1 MCERN
6 RIIRYAKG
14 AIGCEYSRI
23 PSGGVEGESYNCSFL
38 TFCAY
43 RYAGLKIPKWQG
55 HQHGNGSQSDWVR
68 WAGNWCEDASEL
80 EKGDLVFFGDS
91 PNYTFHVGI
100 ALGNGYSMIDSV
112 PNGGVQE
119 RFIYD
124 SFIGG
129 GWPFDIGREHKECDL
144 EMQGL
149 ILVKERDCC
158 VYLDAQGLHDVSDP
172 KNIEALDKVAI
183 AFTGEPLR
191 RVEYS
196 AEDYANLC
204 QVLRAG
210 MPASLADLA
219 TKYEPRSV

>member
-1 MCERN
+1 MCRQ
-6 RIIRYAKG
+6 RIIDYAMD
-14 AIGCEYSRI
+14 AIGCAYSDI
-23 PSGGVEGESYNCSFL
+23 PSGGTEGESYNCSFL

-43 RYAGLKIPKWQG
+43 QNAGLEIPKWQG
-55 HQHGNGSQSDWVR
+55 HQNGTGSQSDWVR
-68 WAGNWCEDASEL
+68 WSGNWCKDASKL
-80 EKGDLVFFGDS
+80 ERGDLAFFGDS
-91 PNYTFHVGI
+91 PYQTFHVGI

-119 RFIYD
+119 RFFYD
-124 SFIGG
+124 SFVGG
-129 GWPFDIGREHKECDL
+129 GWPFERERKESDL
-144 EMQGL
+144 DVQGF

-158 VYLDAQGLHDVSDP
+158 VYMDAQGLHDVTEP
-172 KNIEALDKVAI
+172 KNIDALDKAAM